1 MKQLPPHILLIN
13 PWITD
18 FAAYNLWV
26 RPLGLLRIG
35 TFLRSQ
41 GFRISLVDCLDS
53 YFKKKE
59 YGVGKFLKT
68 KISKPYPIKTIPR
81 NYSRYGIT
89 EEMLTEKLSAME
101 RPDVIGI
108 TSGMTYWYPGL
119 FKTIHAVKSLF
130 KGVPVILGGI
140 YATLCHDHAIRFS
153 GADFV
158 IRGSGELEIFNIISK
173 LSNIDMSL
181 DSRFRTLNS
190 ELRTV
195 YPPYP
200 CFDLYPQLDF
210 ICISTSKGCPFQCT
224 YCASRF
230 LDKGFF
236 RRDPLD
242 VVEEIEYWTTRYDVK
257 NIAFYDDAL
266 LIEPHTHIVP
276 ILKGVTSRGIRCD
289 FHAPNGLHI
298 REIDKE
304 IADLLFCS
312 QFKTIRL
319 GFETSDETEQIEA
332 GGKVT
337 NQEFQAAV
345 GNLRKAG
352 YSPEEIGVYI
362 LAGMPGQRAEE
373 VEESIAYT
381 KEVGARPILVEYSPV
396 PGTSL
401 FAKATRISQFDI
413 ENEPLFHNNSILPCL
428 WEGFTL
434 ADYRRLKDKVRKG
447 DKI

>member
-1 MKQLPPHILLIN
+1 MKQSPPHILLIN

-35 TFLRSQ
+35 TFLRKQ

-53 YFKKKE
+53 YSKKKE
-59 YGVGKFLKT
+59 YGAGKFLKT

-81 NYSRYGIT
+81 NYCRYGIT

-119 FKTIHAVKSLF
+119 FKTIHAVKSFF

-140 YATLCHDHAIRFS
+140 YATLCHDHAARFS

-158 IRGSGELEIFNIISK
+158 IRGAGEFEIFNIISK
-173 LSNIDMSL
+173 LSSL
-181 DSRFRTLNS
+181 DMFLDSKFRTLDS
-190 ELRTV
+190 EPRTV

-200 CFDLYPQLDF
+200 CFDVYSELDF
-210 ICISTSKGCPFQCT
+210 ICISTSKGCPFRCT
-224 YCASRF
+224 YCASQF
-230 LDKGFF
+230 LDKGFS
-236 RRDPLD
+236 RRDPPE
-242 VVEEIEYWTTRYDVK
+242 VVEEIEYWTTRHKIK

-266 LIEPHTHIVP
+266 LIEPYAHIVR
-276 ILKGVTSRGIRCD
+276 ILKGAANRGVRCN

-304 IADLLFCS
+304 IADLLFRS

-319 GFETSDETEQIEA
+319 GFETSDEMEQIEA

-337 NQEFQAAV
+337 NQEFQTAV
-345 GNLRKAG
+345 RNLKRAG

-362 LAGMPGQRAEE
+362 LAGMPGQRAAE

-401 FAKATRISQFDI
+401 FEKAKRVSQFDI
-413 ENEPLFHNNSILPCL
+413 QNEPLFHNNSILPCL
-428 WEGFTL
+428 WEEFTL

-447 DKI
+447 D